1 MPETNND
8 LDEFIK
14 FHKRHFSLEAVI
26 IWNHHHKCIYTS
38 AVVNKYLGIDSLE
51 DADTYDLEMLEEL
64 GVESIPRVRNKML
77 AAKTPYLSNYLLKNF
92 NSNSYGIHQAMV
104 FPIVDDQNEII
115 AFCSKIHQLRND
127 LLLGELIRR
136 IKHYNGYDFANIPSV
151 SQGSFSEREL
161 IIIFL
166 MIIGAKYKVIA
177 EILSNIYNQTITE
190 GSVKVMIN
198 RSIHQKF
205 NTNINIELVVTAI
218 SNGFLYDIPAK
229 LVSRMPKII
238 NVSRVADF
246 YASYGIVM

>member
-1 MPETNND
+1 
-8 LDEFIK
+8 
-14 FHKRHFSLEAVI
+14 
-26 IWNHHHKCIYTS
+26 
-38 AVVNKYLGIDSLE
+38 
-51 DADTYDLEMLEEL
+51 
-64 GVESIPRVRNKML
+64 
-77 AAKTPYLSNYLLKNF
+77 
-92 NSNSYGIHQAMV
+92 
-104 FPIVDDQNEII
+104 
-115 AFCSKIHQLRND
+115 
-127 LLLGELIRR
+127 
-136 IKHYNGYDFANIPSV
+136 
-151 SQGSFSEREL
+151 
-161 IIIFL
+161 